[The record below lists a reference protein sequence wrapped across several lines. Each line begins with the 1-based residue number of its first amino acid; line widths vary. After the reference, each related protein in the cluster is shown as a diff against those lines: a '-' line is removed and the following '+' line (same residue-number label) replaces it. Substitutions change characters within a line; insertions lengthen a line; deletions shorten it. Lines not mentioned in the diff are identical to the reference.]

1 MPEEPSTRLFREA
14 FALGREIRVDETS
27 QYRHMELAWPEYLV
41 AMGAIMR
48 LQQDFDPE
56 FFAES
61 LSNFF
66 ETLIPLSDS
75 LLAGNP
81 ATAGRKVGN
90 SKDQALLVLIA
101 QVFQEADEDETGTID
116 QTEFRTFFQQPKV
129 RFESDSISWPRS
141 NLNMMFNS
149 MDADGQGLL
158 TFDELCD
165 GFLKMASIM
174 RSNERAI
181 SYIRKVFTESD
192 DDGSGSLDKATDLS
206 DLFSLIDEERCE
218 AEWERPDGSGSV
230 TEDEVVAGLVMLRD
244 PKTAGERGV
253 ALLSKIFHEAD
264 LDGSGALDKYEYVTA
279 WNLWERCFAPK
290 PCRSLPGK
298 AFSEEQVTQQ
308 LMARNLKVP
317 DWEGL
322 FEVLDADGSG
332 TLQWDELREGAFFLS
347 IYLSI
352 FPSFFPYFFISFFRS
367 FFLSFFLSS

>member
-218 AEWERPDGSGSV
+218 AEWERP
-230 TEDEVVAGLVMLRD
+230 
-244 PKTAGERGV
+244 
-253 ALLSKIFHEAD
+253 AD

-352 FPSFFPYFFISFFRS
+352 FPSFFPYFFISFF
-367 FFLSFFLSS
+367 LSFFLSS

>member
-129 RFESDSISWPRS
+129 QDQLREHGISIS

-192 DDGSGSLDKATDLS
+192 DDGSGSLDKDEFNRIFDEPSVKKKMESFGIHATDLS
-206 DLFSLIDEERCE
+206 DLFSLIDE
-218 AEWERPDGSGSV
+218 DGSGSV

-279 WNLWERCFAPK
+279 
-290 PCRSLPGK
+290 
-298 AFSEEQVTQQ
+298 FSEEQVTQQ

-332 TLQWDELREGAFFLS
+332 TLQWDELREGLV
-347 IYLSI
+347 
-352 FPSFFPYFFISFFRS
+352 SFWARHQMDTINK
-367 FFLSFFLSS
+367 